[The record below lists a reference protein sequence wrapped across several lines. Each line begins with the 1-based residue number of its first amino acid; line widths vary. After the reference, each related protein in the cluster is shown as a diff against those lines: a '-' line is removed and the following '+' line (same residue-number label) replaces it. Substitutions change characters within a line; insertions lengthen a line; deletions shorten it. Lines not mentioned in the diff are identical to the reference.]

1 MVEATNVDSSE
12 DGEIKDTMHRESFA
26 TEARPTCATY
36 TSISVAML
44 GAAMFGLDQGNFGN
58 VQGFDSFR
66 ADWCLHRYGNDH
78 TCSEEGSIHNV
89 KWQDDFVL
97 WGAVLITL
105 GAAAGAFLLG
115 PVLMNFGRRP
125 CIAAGGAVCFLGCLL
140 ASYLSF
146 ESVIVFLIGRFVT
159 GFGVGVSCFALP
171 VYNVEISTA
180 SIRGAT
186 GSLFQLNVVVGCFIS
201 VLVTLFDKDWYFGM
215 MLPGLAGALLA
226 IACCCIPESPR
237 YLMEKQG
244 YDAGLQCLTRIRAGD
259 VRIEAEEIF
268 AQMKEERDI
277 EHVSFLGLFREANL
291 RKRVMIACTLVIA
304 QQATGVNAFLGY
316 AATIFKSIGIDNPIL
331 FNVVFNSIMIV
342 GCIAG
347 LLLVDSKY
355 SGRRSQLLLA
365 SAMMGPPLVLA
376 ACALQFNWP
385 GIITM
390 VCVVIYGVGFQ
401 FAWGSIPWLY
411 PAEIFSMA
419 EKEAAVSLV
428 VAVNYISN
436 AVIIFITP
444 YLMQWSVSG
453 TLYFFGALN
462 VLNAAFV
469 YVYIKET
476 KGVPLELVPD
486 LFGNKAQAKGEEV
499 PEMLS

>member
-201 VLVTLFDKDWYFGM
+201 VLVTLFDKALRWSR
-215 MLPGLAGALLA
+215 GLA
-226 IACCCIPESPR
+226 PESR
-237 YLMEKQG
+237 
-244 YDAGLQCLTRIRAGD
+244 
-259 VRIEAEEIF
+259 
-268 AQMKEERDI
+268 
-277 EHVSFLGLFREANL
+277 
-291 RKRVMIACTLVIA
+291 
-304 QQATGVNAFLGY
+304 TG
-316 AATIFKSIGIDNPIL
+316 IL
-331 FNVVFNSIMIV
+331 
-342 GCIAG
+342 
-347 LLLVDSKY
+347 
-355 SGRRSQLLLA
+355 
-365 SAMMGPPLVLA
+365 
-376 ACALQFNWP
+376 
-385 GIITM
+385 
-390 VCVVIYGVGFQ
+390 
-401 FAWGSIPWLY
+401 
-411 PAEIFSMA
+411 E
-419 EKEAAVSLV
+419 
-428 VAVNYISN
+428 
-436 AVIIFITP
+436 
-444 YLMQWSVSG
+444 
-453 TLYFFGALN
+453 
-462 VLNAAFV
+462 
-469 YVYIKET
+469 
-476 KGVPLELVPD
+476 
-486 LFGNKAQAKGEEV
+486 
-499 PEMLS
+499 